1 METIEKSIEIG
12 APLRVV
18 YNQWTQFED
27 FPKFMEGVK
36 EVIQMGDK
44 RLHWKAEIAGR
55 EKTWDSEIFEQIPD
69 RRIAWRSISGSMNT
83 GMVNFFPVDS
93 ERTRVFL
100 KLNYEPEGAVENVAD
115 ALGLVSQRVESDLK
129 RFKTFMEERGAET
142 GGWRGEIHGRE
153 VKPEG
158 ETIPRAATSSP
169 MQPRSKRVHSA
180 IDD

>member
-1 METIEKSIEIG
+1 METIEKSIEID

-55 EKTWDSEIFEQIPD
+55 EKTWDAEIFEQIPD
-69 RRIAWRSISGSMNT
+69 RRIAWRSISGTMNT

-100 KLNYEPEGAVENVAD
+100 KLNYEPEGAVENMAD
-115 ALGLVSQRVESDLK
+115 ALGLVSQRVEADLK
-129 RFKTFMEERGAET
+129 RFKNFMEARGIAT

-153 VKPEG
+153 VLPEG
-158 ETIPRAATSSP
+158 SPQPPRSAPRSSA
-169 MQPRSKRVHSA
+169 PRSKRIHSP